1 MAGGI
6 LSAATQAGVDGF
18 VSSYS
23 SEHKR
28 NSYVS
33 FLSLLIAYVIALVL
47 MGLIG
52 KYLWNAVITD
62 LFTFAKPVKSFWQVV
77 GLMIFV
83 GLMRP

>member
-1 MAGGI
+1 M
-6 LSAATQAGVDGF
+6 
-18 VSSYS
+18 
-23 SEHKR
+23 
-28 NSYVS
+28 
-33 FLSLLIAYVIALVL
+33 LIAYVIALVL

-83 GLMRP
+83 GLLRP